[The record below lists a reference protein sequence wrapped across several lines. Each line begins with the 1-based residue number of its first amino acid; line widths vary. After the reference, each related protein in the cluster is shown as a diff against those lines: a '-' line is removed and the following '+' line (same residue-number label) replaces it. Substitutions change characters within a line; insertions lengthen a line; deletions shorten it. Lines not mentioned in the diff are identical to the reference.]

1 MAAVDAYIDEYMLRK
16 GGSVDFV
23 HGEEAVRAY
32 TEEHPDSA
40 GILLPAME
48 KSALFG
54 LVKRGGSLPRKTFS
68 MGESEEKRYYVEGK
82 EIRA

>member
-1 MAAVDAYIDEYMLRK
+1 M
-16 GGSVDFV
+16 
-23 HGEEAVRAY
+23 RAY
-32 TEEHPDSA
+32 TEPHPDSV
-40 GILLPAME
+40 GVLLPAME

-68 MGESEEKRYYVEGK
+68 MGESEEKRYYIEAK